1 MANVR
6 ISHNELYEAL
16 MTGNVLH
23 SVLSMNGIVGASQ
36 YALFGKWVLP
46 DENGALIYEA
56 CEYCGQN
63 EIGKRGDCAKC
74 GAPLSNQGVRLTR
87 RAADGAILSEIFEVL
102 FGTPRR

>member
-6 ISHNELYEAL
+6 ISHEELYEAL
-16 MTGNVLH
+16 MAGNVLH
-23 SVLSMNGIVGASQ
+23 SVVSMNGEHAPTEYV
-36 YALFGKWVLP
+36 LFGKWVLP
-46 DENGALIYEA
+46 DENGALVYEA

-63 EIGKRGDCAKC
+63 KIGKRGDCAEC

-87 RAADGAILSEIFEVL
+87 RAADGAIQSAIFEAL